1 MIREGFKNK
10 IKKKVGIFPLGF
22 RPPPPLQKVGK
33 NIFFLF
39 DIWCL
44 KSIFVQ
50 RNFFG
55 WLVPL
60 VLGVGAPKIRDPSPN
75 LGVSTPNIGDPSPS
89 APKIRDPSP
98 NLEVG
103 TPNIGDPSPKKNWQ
117 SRKRVKT
124 RWEIFHYWSER
135 VGGVPTFEK
144 KFFPFLDDSD
154 HV

>member
-1 MIREGFKNK
+1 M
-10 IKKKVGIFPLGF
+10 
-22 RPPPPLQKVGK
+22 
-33 NIFFLF
+33 
-39 DIWCL
+39 
-44 KSIFVQ
+44 Q

-98 NLEVG
+98 NLGVG

-117 SRKRVKT
+117 SRKRLKT
-124 RWEIFHYWSER
+124 SWEISHWWRER
-135 VGGVPTFEK
+135 GGGYQPLK
-144 KFFPFLDDSD
+144 KNFFAFLDDSD

>member
-1 MIREGFKNK
+1 M
-10 IKKKVGIFPLGF
+10 
-22 RPPPPLQKVGK
+22 
-33 NIFFLF
+33 
-39 DIWCL
+39 
-44 KSIFVQ
+44 Q

-75 LGVSTPNIGDPSPS
+75 LGVRTPNIGDPSPS

-117 SRKRVKT
+117 SRKRLKT
-124 RWEIFHYWSER
+124 SWEISHWWRER
-135 VGGVPTFEK
+135 GGGGYQPLK
-144 KFFPFLDDSD
+144 KNFFSFLDDSD